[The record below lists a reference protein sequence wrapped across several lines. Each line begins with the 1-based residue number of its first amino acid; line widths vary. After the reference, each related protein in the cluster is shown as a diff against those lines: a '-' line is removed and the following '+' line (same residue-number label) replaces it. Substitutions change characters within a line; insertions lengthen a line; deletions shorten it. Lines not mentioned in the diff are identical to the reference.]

1 MSGKR
6 QKNQPEQLGLA
17 LNPER
22 RSEAPKAGGQGTEP
36 LTAKRAHE
44 SPADTER
51 LMEEVC
57 ERQNC
62 QRALKRVKANKGS
75 PGIDGMTVK
84 ELPGYLKQH
93 WPAIREQLLSGTY
106 RPDPVK
112 RVEIDKPDGGVRKL
126 GVPTVLDRFI
136 QQAVL
141 QVLQRRWDRTF
152 CDHSYGFRPGRSAHQ
167 AVARA
172 QQYVCEGFR
181 WVVDLDLEKFF
192 DRVCHDKLMARV
204 AQRIS
209 DRRLLKLI
217 RAFLTAGVMESGLVS
232 AVDEGAPQGGP
243 LSPLLS
249 NLVLDELDREL
260 ERRGHRFVRYADDSN
275 VYVRS
280 ERAGQRVMASLTA
293 FITQRLKLK
302 VNDEKSAVAR
312 PVDRKFLGFS
322 FTNHTQS
329 KRRIAPKA
337 IVRFKER
344 VRELTSRTRGV
355 SLARMVEELSTYL
368 RGWRSYFGFCQTPSV
383 LHELDRWLRRR
394 LRAALWKQWKHG
406 RGRFTELRK
415 RGVSLQLAAKTAG
428 SAHGPW
434 HLANSP
440 ALAIALPNAFF
451 DSLGLPRLVV
461 TEQLNPP
468 NRRMRT
474 RMSGGVAGA
483 RG

>member
-1 MSGKR
+1 
-6 QKNQPEQLGLA
+6 
-17 LNPER
+17 
-22 RSEAPKAGGQGTEP
+22 
-36 LTAKRAHE
+36 
-44 SPADTER
+44 
-51 LMEEVC
+51 
-57 ERQNC
+57 
-62 QRALKRVKANKGS
+62 
-75 PGIDGMTVK
+75 MTV
-84 ELPGYLKQH
+84 EALSPYLKEH
-93 WPAIREQLLSGTY
+93 WPTHREQLLSGTY
-106 RPDPVK
+106 TPKPVR
-112 RVEIDKPDGGVRKL
+112 RVEIPKGGGGVRKL
-126 GVPTVLDRFI
+126 GIPTVLDRFI
-136 QQAVL
+136 QQAVM
-141 QVLQRRWDRTF
+141 QVLQGRWDRTF
-152 CDHSYGFRPGRSAHQ
+152 SEHSFGFRPGRSAHQ

-172 QQYVCEGFR
+172 QHYVSEGYR

-192 DRVCHDKLMARV
+192 DRVCHDKLMARI

-209 DRRLLKLI
+209 DRRMLRLI
-217 RAFLTAGVMESGLVS
+217 RAFLTAGVMENGLVRS
-232 AVDEGAPQGGP
+232 IDEGTPQGGP

-302 VNDEKSAVAR
+302 VNGEKSAVAR
-312 PVDRKFLGFS
+312 PAERKFLGFS
-322 FTNHTQS
+322 FTGEREHR
-329 KRRIAPKA
+329 RRIAPKA
-337 IVRFKER
+337 LARFKLR
-344 VRELTSRTRGV
+344 VRELTRRTRGV

-368 RGWRSYFGFCQTPSV
+368 RGWHSYFGFCQTPS
-383 LHELDRWLRRR
+383 ELQGLEQWLRRR
-394 LRAALWKQWKHG
+394 LRSVLWKQWR
-406 RGRFTELRK
+406 RGRTRFAELRK
-415 RGVSLQLAAKTAG
+415 RDIGRELAAKTAG

-440 ALAIALPNAFF
+440 ALAYALPNAYF

-461 TEQLNPP
+461 PARLNPP